1 MKQVQQEPFAVG
13 GLHHRNTQD
22 GTSRE
27 VAVVVA
33 AVGSILGE
41 DGKALMVEDRT
52 ATVLVDRT
60 VVLFWWP
67 QQKQI
72 DHV

>member
-1 MKQVQQEPFAVG
+1 MKQVQQEPVAVG
-13 GLHHRNTQD
+13 GLHRSNTHG

-27 VAVVVA
+27 VAV

-41 DGKALMVEDRT
+41 DGKALTEEDRT
-52 ATVLVDRT
+52 ATVRVDRT
-60 VVLFWWP
+60 VILFWWP

-72 DHV
+72 YHVV